1 MLIMGILTGS
11 LKARSLATL
20 YDIKSSDN
28 KSAMKNKI
36 YQHFQSVVSLDVH
49 IEQDKKL
56 KTYALFKTNFKFE
69 PYLDIFSDYN
79 IRCNFAKLRLSAHN
93 LHIETGRYGSK
104 KTPRDERY
112 CLTCKSNGLSIVEDE
127 VHFLLNCPL
136 YIDLRKNMLNPIL
149 QKYPSVKLLSEE
161 KLFILLLSQEDT
173 YTVTRPFT
181 RREKTIKQL
190 NPSLT

>member
-28 KSAMKNKI
+28 KSAIKNKI
-36 YQHFQSVVSLDVH
+36 YQHFQSVVHKSLDVH
-49 IEQDKKL
+49 IEQEKKKL

-93 LHIETGRYGSK
+93 LHIETGRSG
-104 KTPRDERY
+104 
-112 CLTCKSNGLSIVEDE
+112 
-127 VHFLLNCPL
+127 
-136 YIDLRKNMLNPIL
+136 
-149 QKYPSVKLLSEE
+149 
-161 KLFILLLSQEDT
+161 
-173 YTVTRPFT
+173 
-181 RREKTIKQL
+181 
-190 NPSLT
+190 

>member
-36 YQHFQSVVSLDVH
+36 YQHFQSVVRKSLDVH

-93 LHIETGRYGSK
+93 LHIETGRYG
-104 KTPRDERY
+104 
-112 CLTCKSNGLSIVEDE
+112 
-127 VHFLLNCPL
+127 
-136 YIDLRKNMLNPIL
+136 
-149 QKYPSVKLLSEE
+149 
-161 KLFILLLSQEDT
+161 
-173 YTVTRPFT
+173 
-181 RREKTIKQL
+181 
-190 NPSLT
+190 